1 MPRKNIGK
9 RRRDLSLQFLKPEK
23 MNLNI
28 DVQKKYTFDAIV
40 VGSGM
45 TGGFAAKELTE
56 KGLNVLMI
64 ERGREIKHTESYD
77 TAMKE
82 PWDFQH
88 RGRVPAHSA
97 EELWANNRFVNLAN
111 EETGSFFTN
120 DKDNPYIEKKPFD
133 WIRAYH
139 TGGKS
144 MHWGRQ
150 SYRWNKQD
158 FEANA
163 KDGYG
168 VDWPIRYKDL
178 ENWYTYVE
186 KFVGISGQK
195 EGLDVL
201 PDGHFLPPMP
211 MLPPELYFRKMMLE
225 KFNRPVTIGRIANL
239 TAPQPVHTQ
248 LGRASCQ
255 YRNKCAR
262 GCPYGGYYSSLSGA
276 IPAAARTKR
285 LTMLHDSIVAEIIY
299 DDTKQRAKGVRVIN
313 QKTMEVE
320 EFFAKI
326 IFLNAG
332 SINTAALMLHSKSS
346 RFPTGFGNDSDQVG
360 RNIMD
365 HHLGAGATATIEG
378 FEDDYMFGQRPNAL
392 YIPRFR
398 NWGSDKQAYLRGFG
412 YQGGASRA
420 GWNRGVGADGFGATF
435 KQDLTKPGHWTI
447 GFGGFGEVLPNPN
460 NRLFLDAEKK
470 DKWGMPLIVF
480 DAAFGENEIAMRKD
494 MTNSAIEMLDTAGFK
509 NIVGNNRQ
517 DVHLGLGIHDMGT
530 ARMGRDPKTSVLNS
544 FNQVHACK
552 NVFVTDG
559 AAMTSSSCVNPSI
572 TYMAL
577 TARAAD
583 FAVSESK
590 KGNIK

>member
-1 MPRKNIGK
+1 
-9 RRRDLSLQFLKPEK
+9 

-28 DVQKKYTFDAIV
+28 NAQKKSNFDAIV

-56 KGLNVLMI
+56 KGLKVLMI
-64 ERGREIKHTESYD
+64 ERGREIKHGQDYD

-82 PWDFQH
+82 PWDFDH
-88 RGRVPAHSA
+88 RGKVTAHSA
-97 EELWANNRFVNLAN
+97 EELWANKRFGNLAN
-111 EETGSFFTN
+111 EETGGFFTN
-120 DKDNPYIEKKPFD
+120 DKDNPYLEKRPFD

-163 KDGYG
+163 KEGIG
-168 VDWPIRYKDL
+168 VDWPIRYEDL
-178 ENWYTYVE
+178 EKWYTYVE
-186 KFVGISGQK
+186 KFVGVSGQK

-201 PDGHFLPPMP
+201 PDGDFLPPMP
-211 MLPPELYFRKMMLE
+211 MFAPELHFRKMMLE
-225 KFNRPVTIGRIANL
+225 KLNRPVTIGRIANL
-239 TAPQPVHTQ
+239 TQPQAEHTK

-255 YRNKCAR
+255 YRSKCAR
-262 GCPYGGYYSSLSGA
+262 GCPYGAYYSSLSGA
-276 IPAAARTKR
+276 IPAANLTKR
-285 LTMLHDSIVAEIIY
+285 LTTLHDSIVSEIIY
-299 DDTKQRAKGVRVIN
+299 DEKKQKATGVRVIN
-313 QKTMEVE
+313 QKTMQVQEY
-320 EFFAKI
+320 FAKI

-332 SINTAALMLHSKSS
+332 SMNTAGLMLNSKSN
-346 RFPTGFGNDSDQVG
+346 RFPTGLGNDSDQVG

-365 HHLGAGATATIEG
+365 HHLGVGATATIDG
-378 FEDDYMFGQRPNAL
+378 FEDDYVFGQRPNAL

-398 NWGSDKQAYLRGFG
+398 NWGSDKQSYLRGFG
-412 YQGGASRA
+412 YQGGANRA
-420 GWNRGVGADGFGATF
+420 SWNRGVNADGFGASF
-435 KQDLTKPGHWTI
+435 KEDLTKPGSWTI
-447 GFGGFGEVLPNPN
+447 GFGGFGEVLPNPD
-460 NRLFLDAEKK
+460 NRMYLDENKK
-470 DKWGMPLIVF
+470 DKWGIPMIIF

-494 MTNSAIEMLDTAGFK
+494 MMQSAMEMLDAAGFK
-509 NIVGNNRQ
+509 NIAGNNRQ

-530 ARMGRDPKTSVLNS
+530 ARMGRDAKTSVLNS

-583 FAVSESK
+583 FAVK
-590 KGNIK
+590 ALNKQDL

>member
-1 MPRKNIGK
+1 
-9 RRRDLSLQFLKPEK
+9 

-28 DVQKKYTFDAIV
+28 KAQKNNSFDAIV

-56 KGLNVLMI
+56 KGLKVLMI
-64 ERGREIKHTESYD
+64 ERGREIKHGQDYN
-77 TAMKE
+77 TATKE
-82 PWDFQH
+82 PWEFDH
-88 RGRVPAHSA
+88 RGRVPVHSA
-97 EELWANNRFVNLAN
+97 EELWANKRFGNLAN
-111 EETGSFFTN
+111 EETGGFFTN
-120 DKDNPYIEKKPFD
+120 DKDNPYVEKRPFD

-163 KDGYG
+163 KEGVG
-168 VDWPIRYKDL
+168 VDWPIRYEDL
-178 ENWYTYVE
+178 ESWYTYVE
-186 KFVGISGQK
+186 KFVGVSGQK

-211 MLPPELYFRKMMLE
+211 MFPPEIHFKKMMLE
-225 KFNRPVTIGRIANL
+225 KFNRPVTIGRVANL
-239 TAPQPVHTQ
+239 TQAQSEHVKS
-248 LGRASCQ
+248 GRASCQ

-262 GCPYGGYYSSLSGA
+262 GCPYGAYYSSLAGA
-276 IPAAARTKR
+276 IPAANATKR
-285 LTMLHDSIVAEIIY
+285 LTALHDSIVSEIIY
-299 DDTKQRAKGVRVIN
+299 DEKLQKATGVRVIN
-313 QKTMEVE
+313 QKTMKVE
-320 EFFAKI
+320 EYFAKI

-332 SINTAALMLHSKSS
+332 AMNTAALMLNSKSN
-346 RFPTGFGNDSDQVG
+346 RFPTGLGNDSDQVG

-365 HHLGAGATATIEG
+365 HHLGAGATATVEG
-378 FEDDYMFGQRPNAL
+378 FLDDYVFGQRPNAL

-398 NWGSDKQAYLRGFG
+398 NWGNDKQSYLRGFG

-420 GWNRGVGADGFGATF
+420 GWNRGVNNDGFGASF
-435 KQDLTKPGHWTI
+435 KEDLTKPGNWTI

-460 NRLFLDAEKK
+460 NRMYLDPSKK
-470 DKWGMPLIVF
+470 DKWGIPMIVF
-480 DAAFGENEIAMRKD
+480 DAAFGDNEIAMRKD
-494 MTNSAIEMLDTAGFK
+494 MMNSAMEMLDAAGFK
-509 NIVGNNRQ
+509 NIAGNNRQ
-517 DVHLGLGIHDMGT
+517 DVHLGLGIHEMGT
-530 ARMGRDPKTSVLNS
+530 ARMGRDPKTSVLNAY
-544 FNQVHACK
+544 NQVHACK

-559 AAMTSSSCVNPSI
+559 AAMASSSCVNPSI

-583 FAVSESK
+583 FAVKALK
-590 KGNIK
+590 KKDL

>member
-1 MPRKNIGK
+1 
-9 RRRDLSLQFLKPEK
+9 

-28 DVQKKYTFDAIV
+28 NAQKKNSFDAIV

-45 TGGFAAKELTE
+45 TGGIAAKELTE
-56 KGLNVLMI
+56 RGLKVLMI
-64 ERGREIKHTESYD
+64 ERGREIKHGQDYD

-82 PWDFQH
+82 PWDFEH
-88 RGRVPAHSA
+88 RGRVPIQSA
-97 EELWANNRFVNLAN
+97 EELWANKRFGNLAN
-111 EETGSFFTN
+111 EETGGFFTS
-120 DKDNPYIEKKPFD
+120 DKDNPYAEKRPFD

-163 KDGYG
+163 RDGHG
-168 VDWPIRYKDL
+168 VDWPIRYEDL
-178 ENWYTYVE
+178 APWYTYIE

-195 EGLDVL
+195 EGLEVL

-211 MLPPELYFRKMMLE
+211 MYPPEVHFKKKMLE
-225 KFNRPVTIGRIANL
+225 KFNRPVTIGRVANL
-239 TAPQPVHTQ
+239 TQPMVEHTKS
-248 LGRASCQ
+248 GRASCQ

-262 GCPYGGYYSSLSGA
+262 GCPYGAYYSSMSGA
-276 IPAAARTKR
+276 IPAANLTKK
-285 LTMLHDSIVAEIIY
+285 LTMLHDSIVSEIIY
-299 DDTKQRAKGVRVIN
+299 DDKKKRATGVRVIN
-313 QKTMEVE
+313 QKTMQVQEY
-320 EFFAKI
+320 FAKI

-332 SINTAALMLHSKSS
+332 AMNTAALMLHSKSN
-346 RFPTGFGNDSDQVG
+346 RFPTGLGNDSDQVG

-365 HHLGAGATATIEG
+365 HHLGSGATATIEG
-378 FEDDYMFGQRPNAL
+378 FEDDYVFGQRPNAL

-398 NWGSDKQAYLRGFG
+398 NWGNDKQTSYLRGFG

-420 GWNRGVGADGFGATF
+420 GWNRGVNIDGFGATF
-435 KQDLTKPGHWTI
+435 KEDMTKPGSWTI

-460 NRLFLDAEKK
+460 NRMYLDDNKK
-470 DKWGMPLIVF
+470 DKWGIPMIVF
-480 DAAFGENEIAMRKD
+480 DAAFGSNEIEMRKD
-494 MTNSAIEMLDTAGFK
+494 MMQSAMEMLDAAGFK

-517 DVHLGLGIHDMGT
+517 EVHLGLGIHEMGT
-530 ARMGRDPKTSVLNS
+530 ARMGRDPKTSVLNA
-544 FNQVHACK
+544 FNQVHACP

-583 FAVSESK
+583 YAVKSLK
-590 KGNIK
+590 RRDI

>member
-1 MPRKNIGK
+1 
-9 RRRDLSLQFLKPEK
+9 

-28 DVQKKYTFDAIV
+28 NAQKKSSFDAIV

-56 KGLNVLMI
+56 KGLKVLMI
-64 ERGREIKHTESYD
+64 ERGREIKHGQDYD

-82 PWDFQH
+82 PWDFDH
-88 RGRVPAHSA
+88 RGKVTAHSA
-97 EELWANNRFVNLAN
+97 EELWANKRFGNLAN
-111 EETGSFFTN
+111 EETGGFFTN
-120 DKDNPYIEKKPFD
+120 DKDNPYLEKRPFD
-133 WIRAYH
+133 WIRTYH

-163 KDGYG
+163 KDGHG
-168 VDWPIRYKDL
+168 VDWPIRYEDL
-178 ENWYTYVE
+178 EPWYTCVE
-186 KFVGISGQK
+186 KFVGVSGQK

-211 MLPPELYFRKMMLE
+211 MFAPELHFRKMMLE
-225 KFNRPVTIGRIANL
+225 KLNRPVTVGRIANL
-239 TAPQPVHTQ
+239 TQPTTEQ
-248 LGRASCQ
+248 TKLGRGSCQ
-255 YRNKCAR
+255 YRSKCAR
-262 GCPYGGYYSSLSGA
+262 GCPYGAYYSSLAGA
-276 IPAAARTKR
+276 IPAANLTKR
-285 LTMLHDSIVAEIIY
+285 LTTLHDSIVSEIIY
-299 DDTKQRAKGVRVIN
+299 DEKKKKATGVRVIN
-313 QKTMEVE
+313 QKTMQVQEY
-320 EFFAKI
+320 FAKI

-332 SINTAALMLHSKSS
+332 SMNTAGLMLNSKSS
-346 RFPTGFGNDSDQVG
+346 RFPTGLGNDSDQVG

-365 HHLGAGATATIEG
+365 HHLGVGASATVEG
-378 FEDDYMFGQRPNAL
+378 FEDDYVFGQRPNAL

-398 NWGSDKQAYLRGFG
+398 NWGSDKQSYLRGFG

-420 GWNRGVGADGFGATF
+420 SWNRGVNADGFGASF
-435 KQDLTKPGHWTI
+435 KQDLTKPGSWTI

-460 NRLFLDAEKK
+460 NRMYLDENKK
-470 DKWGMPLIVF
+470 DKWGVPMIVF

-494 MTNSAIEMLDTAGFK
+494 MMQSAMEMLDAAGFK
-509 NIVGNNRQ
+509 NIAGNNRQ
-517 DVHLGLGIHDMGT
+517 DVHLGLGIHEMGT
-530 ARMGRDPKTSVLNS
+530 ARMGRDAKTSVLNS

-559 AAMTSSSCVNPSI
+559 AAMASSSCVNPSI

-583 FAVSESK
+583 YAVKELGK
-590 KGNIK
+590 RNL

>member
-1 MPRKNIGK
+1 
-9 RRRDLSLQFLKPEK
+9 

-28 DVQKKYTFDAIV
+28 DAQKKNTYDAIV

-56 KGLNVLMI
+56 KGLKVLMI
-64 ERGREIKHTESYD
+64 ERGREVKHVEGYD

-88 RGRVPAHSA
+88 RFRVTAHSA
-97 EELWANNRFVNLAN
+97 EELWANKRFGGLAN
-111 EETGSFFTN
+111 EETDGFFTN
-120 DKDNPYIEKKPFD
+120 DKNNPYIEKRPFD

-163 KDGYG
+163 KEGIG
-168 VDWPIRYKDL
+168 VDWPIRYEDL
-178 ENWYTYVE
+178 EKWYTYVE
-186 KFVGISGQK
+186 KFVGISGQA

-201 PDGHFLPPMP
+201 PDGHFLPAMP
-211 MLPPELYFRKMMLE
+211 MSAPEAYFKKKMME
-225 KFNRPVTIGRIANL
+225 KLNRPVTIGRVANL
-239 TAPQPVHTQ
+239 TQPQKEHTD

-262 GCPYGGYYSSLSGA
+262 GCPYGAYYSSLSGA
-276 IPAAARTKR
+276 IPAANRTKR
-285 LTMLHDSIVAEIIY
+285 LTTLHDSIVSEIIY
-299 DDTKQRAKGVRVIN
+299 DEKKQKATGVRVIN
-313 QKTMEVE
+313 QKTMAVQEYY
-320 EFFAKI
+320 AKV

-332 SINTAALMLHSKSS
+332 SMNTSGLMLNSKSH
-346 RFPTGFGNDSDQVG
+346 RFPTGLGNDSDQVG

-365 HHLGAGATATIEG
+365 HHLGVGASATIDG
-378 FEDDYMFGQRPNAL
+378 FEEDYIFGQRPNAL

-398 NWGSDKQAYLRGFG
+398 NWGSDKQSYLRGFG

-420 GWNRGVGADGFGATF
+420 GWNRGVNTDGFGATF
-435 KQDLTKPGHWTI
+435 KEDLTKPGSWTI
-447 GFGGFGEVLPNPN
+447 GFVGFGEVLPNPN
-460 NRLFLDAEKK
+460 NRMFLDADKK
-470 DKWGMPLIVF
+470 DKWGIPMIVF

-494 MTNSAIEMLDTAGFK
+494 IMNSAQEMLDAAGFK
-509 NIVGNNRQ
+509 NITGYNRPE
-517 DVHLGLGIHDMGT
+517 VHLGLGIHDMGT
-530 ARMGRDPKTSVLNS
+530 ARMGRDPKTSVLNA
-544 FNQVHACK
+544 FNQVHDCK

-559 AAMTSSSCVNPSI
+559 AAMASSSCVNPSI

-583 FAVSESK
+583 FAVSELK
-590 KGNIK
+590 KKNL

>member
-1 MPRKNIGK
+1 
-9 RRRDLSLQFLKPEK
+9 

-28 DVQKKYTFDAIV
+28 DANNKISYDAIV

-56 KGLNVLMI
+56 RGLNVLMI
-64 ERGREIKHTESYD
+64 ERGREIKHVQDYD

-88 RGRVPAHSA
+88 RGKVTTHSA
-97 EELWANNRFVNLAN
+97 EELWANKRFGILAN
-111 EETGSFFTN
+111 EETANFFTN
-120 DKDNPYIEKKPFD
+120 DTENPYIEKRPFD

-158 FEANA
+158 FEANL
-163 KDGYG
+163 KEGIG
-168 VDWPIRYKDL
+168 VDWPIRYEDL
-178 ENWYTYVE
+178 QSWYTYVE
-186 KFVGISGQK
+186 KFVGISGQV

-201 PDGHFLPPMP
+201 PDGHFLPAMP
-211 MLPPELYFRKMMLE
+211 MTTPELYFKKIMKE
-225 KFNRPVTIGRIANL
+225 KFNRCVTIGRVANL
-239 TAPQPVHTQ
+239 TNPQKIHTE

-255 YRNKCAR
+255 YRSKCVR

-276 IPAAARTKR
+276 IPAAMRTKR
-285 LTMLHDSIVAEIIY
+285 LSILHNSIVSEIIY
-299 DDTKQRAKGVRVIN
+299 DEVKGKAKGVRVVN
-313 QKTMEVE
+313 QNTMQTTEY
-320 EFFAKI
+320 FAKL

-332 SINTAALMLHSKSS
+332 SMNTAALMLNSKSN
-346 RFPTGFGNDSDQVG
+346 RYPTGFGNDSDQVG

-365 HHLGAGATATIEG
+365 HHLGVGATATIEG
-378 FEDDYMFGQRPNAL
+378 FEDDYMFGQRPNGL

-398 NWGSDKQAYLRGFG
+398 NWNNDKQSYLRGFG
-412 YQGGASRA
+412 YQGGANRDS
-420 GWNRGVGADGFGATF
+420 WSRGVNSIGYGATF
-435 KQDLTKPGHWTI
+435 KEDLTKPGSWTI
-447 GFGGFGEVLPNPN
+447 GFGGFGEVLPNSQNRMYLDN
-460 NRLFLDAEKK
+460 NRK
-470 DKWGMPLIVF
+470 DKWGIPLIVF

-494 MTNSAIEMLDTAGFK
+494 MMESAVEMLDTAGFK
-509 NIVGNNRQ
+509 NVVGYNR
-517 DVHLGLGIHDMGT
+517 DYTHLGLGIHDMGT
-530 ARMGRDPKTSVLNS
+530 ARMGRDAKTSVLNA
-544 FNQVHACK
+544 FNQVHSCK

-577 TARAAD
+577 TARAVD
-583 FAVSESK
+583 FAVSEVK
-590 KGNIK
+590 KLNIK